1 MEFLSADTDV
11 FRSAVSTLAISFA
24 MPPEFGLNMHLKY
37 LLQIWTRDNTATEIM
52 DNFHV
57 LYVQFR

>member
-1 MEFLSADTDV
+1 
-11 FRSAVSTLAISFA
+11 

>member
-1 MEFLSADTDV
+1 
-11 FRSAVSTLAISFA
+11 

-57 LYVQFR
+57 FLYVQFR